1 MGEMEINAGGG
12 AAGAAGSNETAPA
25 KPVQNENIKPEEPS
39 KVEAPSNAKKFFNTN
54 SETSQPV
61 QNTSKIVSKVAASAA
76 AASQPGMF
84 NGLKIFGIG
93 DLNPYQ
99 NK

>member
-12 AAGAAGSNETAPA
+12 AAGSNETAPD

-54 SETSQPV
+54 NETSQPV
-61 QNTSKIVSKVAASAA
+61 QNTSKIVSKVAASAAA